1 MEQYS
6 HPKRKILKLD
16 NDNWILIKLGMY
28 TLGWGGIRVA
38 GFSLLHGYH
47 PNPATSK
54 VQHTSKQEHTT
65 IVVIQ

>member
-38 GFSLLHGYH
+38 G
-47 PNPATSK
+47 
-54 VQHTSKQEHTT
+54 
-65 IVVIQ
+65 